1 MDNEKLV
8 LLIFSIIYLPL
19 FIFEFIQYLKN
30 ISHPNFGF
38 RKFIKY
44 NLCVLLISFF
54 IVLTLSHTNY
64 LNYES
69 PIPYKKINSITFKNF
84 RGLELFKKELYGS
97 KYFAY
102 VVTNIDY
109 HINKDSLKVESFFYP
124 SRSFVYNKNSNS
136 EDLLRHEL
144 YHFKITELYAR
155 KAKKEISETKNITDS
170 YIDSIIKSAKLKEQ
184 KYQAK
189 YDYDTYHSYVFKE
202 QKKYERNI
210 DSLLYLLKMYKN
222 PTIKI
227 NEKK

>member
-54 IVLTLSHTNY
+54 IALTLSHTNY

-109 HINKDSLKVESFFYP
+109 DINKDSLKVESFFYP

-136 EDLLRHEL
+136 KDLLKHEL

-170 YIDSIIKSAKLKEQ
+170 FIDSIIKSAKLKEQ

-210 DSLLYLLKMYKN
+210 DSLLYLLKMYQN